1 VPAYP
6 LPDWVWTEQ
15 ILTTTARWLAQVHE
29 ASTDFDPTAATWQLP
44 AHHPAEVICL
54 NDVAPYN
61 MVFDTDHQL
70 SGWIDV
76 DAASPGPRIWDLAY
90 LAYRLVPLTGADDS
104 GAGTPD
110 LDRSHDRLATL
121 CHAYTT
127 ASGITTNPSA
137 VLDTATTRLG
147 DLAEFTAARAA
158 AGAHQVAHH
167 VAVYRSDIDWIRRH
181 IRQLT

>member
-1 VPAYP
+1 
-6 LPDWVWTEQ
+6 
-15 ILTTTARWLAQVHE
+15 
-29 ASTDFDPTAATWQLP
+29 
-44 AHHPAEVICL
+44 
-54 NDVAPYN
+54 
-61 MVFDTDHQL
+61 MVFDTDHQF

-76 DAASPGPRIWDLAY
+76 DVASPGPRISDLAY

-110 LDRSHDRLATL
+110 PDRSRSRLAAI
-121 CHAYTT
+121 CHAYTE
-127 ASGITTNPSA
+127 ASAITTTPA
-137 VLDTATTRLG
+137 GVLDTAITRLG

-167 VAVYRSDIDWIRRH
+167 VAIYQSDIDWIRRH